1 MVGAGDSD
9 MKEKIA
15 EAEEGDE
22 VSGHS
27 KRLKT
32 RRSKS
37 NKSSDNKKLIDN
49 RKSRAITISDEKSDV
64 GITPRRQQTFSIEA
78 TETEEEEDVR

>member
-1 MVGAGDSD
+1 MLSHQKSQNSAKMVGADDSD
-9 MKEKIA
+9 MEETIA

-32 RRSKS
+32 CKSKS
-37 NKSSDNKKLIDN
+37 NESSDNKKLIDN
-49 RKSRAITISDEKSDV
+49 RKSRAVTISDEKSDV
-64 GITPRRQQTFSIEA
+64 EITPRR
-78 TETEEEEDVR
+78 